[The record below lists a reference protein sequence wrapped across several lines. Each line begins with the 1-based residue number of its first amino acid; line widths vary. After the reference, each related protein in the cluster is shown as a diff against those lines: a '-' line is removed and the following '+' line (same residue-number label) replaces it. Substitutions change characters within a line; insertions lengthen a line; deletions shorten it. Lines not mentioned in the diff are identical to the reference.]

1 MHLQALHPISHS
13 ESWTAGEVVVD
24 STAVVAPGVLLQAD
38 PGCRIKIGPGAVI
51 GMGTVVHARDR
62 GAIEIGAG
70 VKVGTAVLLI
80 GRVTVGDRAC
90 LGAQV
95 TVMNTTV
102 MMGQTV
108 APGEV
113 LGIQYKGP
121 SPRPDVERSP
131 EAAAKSLDDASKAWN
146 TAPSDPPAPSPTPP
160 KTSTSPPSPAQ
171 PPDKTT
177 PSPAGGPMAQP
188 MTQGVVYGKVQ
199 LERLMLTMFPHRNVP
214 LDQNSGWE
222 GNSFNN
228 DQDLS
233 RDEWAD

>member
-1 MHLQALHPISHS
+1 MHLQPLHPISHS

-51 GMGTVVHARDR
+51 GMGTVVHARDQ

-70 VKVGTAVLLI
+70 VNVGAAVLLI

-90 LGAQV
+90 LGSQV
-95 TVMNTTV
+95 TVINTTV

-131 EAAAKSLDDASKAWN
+131 EEAAKSLDDASKAWN
-146 TAPSDPPAPSPTPP
+146 ATPSPSPQSVPPSNSSSAPSPSKPP
-160 KTSTSPPSPAQ
+160 EKSPSTGG
-171 PPDKTT
+171 
-177 PSPAGGPMAQP
+177 AGAMAQP
-188 MTQGVVYGKVQ
+188 MVQGVVYGKVQ
-199 LERLMLTMFPHRNVP
+199 LERLMLTMFPHRNAP
-214 LDQNSGWE
+214 LGQNLGWE

-228 DQDLS
+228 DQDLN